1 MMQSKTKPG
10 RNQTTR
16 KAAGDVKVP
25 GKTAAYLPLDVR
37 VYQQP
42 LDYDEA
48 VALQQSLVAQR
59 LADAIPDTMLLL
71 EHKPVITLGVSAREE
86 HLMLSVGKL
95 AALGIGVVRSAR
107 GGDVTYHGPGQLV
120 AYPILKLTDGERDVR
135 KYVHRLEETA
145 IRTAA
150 AFGISAWRR
159 PGMTGAW
166 TDAGKLAAIG
176 VRVRRW
182 VTFHGVSFNMDP
194 VPDGFRFIV
203 PCGLAG
209 EPVTSLRH
217 ILAPAAP
224 PSLDEVRQAWREAFA
239 AVFHRG

>member
-1 MMQSKTKPG
+1 MP
-10 RNQTTR
+10 
-16 KAAGDVKVP
+16 P
-25 GKTAAYLPLDVR
+25 WPLDVR
-37 VYQQP
+37 VYP
-42 LDYDEA
+42 APIDYDEA
-48 VALQQSLVAQR
+48 TEVQQTLVTQR

-86 HLMLSVGKL
+86 NLVLSSEKL
-95 AALGIGVVRSAR
+95 SALGIDVVRSAR

-120 AYPILKLTDGERDVR
+120 AYPIVKLRPLERDVR
-135 KYVHRLEETA
+135 NYVRRLEETA

-150 AFGISAWRR
+150 TFDVTAWRR

-166 TDAGKLAAIG
+166 TAAGKLAAIG

-182 VTFHGVSFNMDP
+182 VTFHGVSFNIDP

-209 EPVTSLRH
+209 EPVTSLRD

-224 PSLDEVRQAWREAFA
+224 PPADAVRNAWLQAFTD
-239 AVFHRG
+239 VFQRRCVSCSNA